1 MEPWAG
7 EEESGRSLGQTP
19 SSFREFPVY
28 KEGLGLWN
36 PQTQDI
42 IKRPCTR
49 RKLQGPGRSRH
60 FIERL
65 VRSTAWE
72 DDTVIPA

>member
-1 MEPWAG
+1 MPDKPGEPQAAGHTFSLDKQQLAEPWVG

-42 IKRPCTR
+42 KTPVY
-49 RKLQGPGRSRH
+49 QEEAAGPG
-60 FIERL
+60 
-65 VRSTAWE
+65 T
-72 DDTVIPA
+72 